1 MLNETTIVLRTR
13 KYRLLN
19 SNCII
24 QFIYAS
30 FYFVNG
36 KTELWKPKLMY
47 NSFCEPRIE
56 VSVGAGKLTIPDICE
71 SYLKYSVTTYSY
83 EMGMI

>member
-1 MLNETTIVLRTR
+1 MLNETTIVLRII
-13 KYRLLN
+13 KYWLFN
-19 SNCII
+19 SNCNI
-24 QFIYAS
+24 QFIYAI

-36 KTELWKPKLMY
+36 NTELWKTKLIY
-47 NSFCEPRIE
+47 NPVCEPRIE

-71 SYLKYSVTTYSY
+71 SYLKFSVTTYYY